1 MVRWPAGAASQKAS
15 ALTPPHRPPAWA
27 ENGAPAGDRPVP
39 AAYRPTETKPSAA
52 PHARAAAPPAAR
64 GTRSMAVRFPP
75 SPAPGRAGGGASS
88 PCRSSSC
95 CQTDA
100 PPPRTAATAIEDAD
114 SRARDTRSACPGIA
128 TSPVVLKTCSVV
140 MAPSVARSRQTKRW
154 PSLATEPTKKPS
166 LALARSSDR
175 NRMSTTSRVC
185 PRSKPSASVL
195 RSITRITPV
204 GMA

>member
-128 TSPVVLKTCSVV
+128 TSPVVLKTWAGSDGRGRGRRGLSVEL
-140 MAPSVARSRQTKRW
+140 PRNSCVACRLRVLAGSAGSGSRG
-154 PSLATEPTKKPS
+154 
-166 LALARSSDR
+166 
-175 NRMSTTSRVC
+175 
-185 PRSKPSASVL
+185 VL
-195 RSITRITPV
+195 VPKYRR
-204 GMA
+204 